1 MKQTKIGIIKYI
13 VVLLLLASLYIS
25 GIYLFS
31 SKEQNDNIVYNN
43 DNVESLAFMYET
55 EVGSGN
61 YEEGSDSKFP
71 LENYTFN
78 EYLSRCENGSTITYD
93 TESQSVLISADT
105 SDKCY
110 IYFDLIG

>member
-1 MKQTKIGIIKYI
+1 MKQTKIEIIKYI

-31 SKEQNDNIVYNN
+31 TNDQNSNN
-43 DNVESLAFMYET
+43 AYSASAESLAFMYET

-78 EYLSRCENGSTITYD
+78 ESLSRCENGSTISYD
-93 TESQSVLISADT
+93 TETQTVLISADV